1 MMKKQ
6 ILLITLALLPMLASA
21 DAVEIGGI
29 YYTLI
34 TKGNA
39 AEVTENPNKYNGSLV
54 IPEAV
59 TYNATVYNVKSIGDG
74 AFNGCSGLSSV
85 TIPNSVTSIRDGA
98 FYGCSGLTTIT
109 IPNSVTSIGV
119 SAFEGCSVLTSV
131 TIPSS
136 VTSIGVCAFKG
147 CSGLPSITIPNSVTS
162 IGASAF
168 CDCSKLTSITIPNR
182 VTTISDHT
190 FSNCS
195 NLTSVTIPNSV
206 TIIEDKAFWK
216 CYGLTSVIIPNGVT
230 YIGRFVFLDCPGLT
244 SVTIPNSVT
253 SIGEGAFGYC
263 SGLTSVT
270 IPNSVTGIWSQAFYG
285 CLGLTTVSIGSSA
298 TYISTQAFAQC
309 PELKEVYCLAETVPE
324 TSSDAFEGSPIEN
337 ASLHVLNGAVN
348 AYKAAEPWK
357 NFGIIGGGEVQK
369 CAMPTISYADNKLTF
384 SSTTEGVE
392 YVSEIRDADIKKRN
406 ETNIWLNATY
416 RISVYAT
423 KSGYTNSDIATATL
437 CWIDQQPRTEGI
449 TDGVANIPANA
460 VLIQS
465 QGGTITVQG
474 CDEGEQVSV
483 YGINDTQAGTS
494 ISQNGAAIVNTSLQ
508 PGSITIVKIG
518 ENSVK
523 VVMK

>member
-1 MMKKQ
+1 MKKQ

-39 AEVTENPNKYNGSLV
+39 AEVTENPNKYTGSLV
-54 IPEAV
+54 IPETV
-59 TYNATVYNVKSIGDG
+59 TYNGTVYSVVSIGEG
-74 AFNGCSGLSSV
+74 ALWGCPGLASV
-85 TIPNSVTSIRDGA
+85 TIPNSVTRIKDGA
-98 FYGCSGLTTIT
+98 IGHCPGLTSIT

-119 SAFEGCSVLTSV
+119 SSFEGCSGLISV
-131 TIPSS
+131 
-136 VTSIGVCAFKG
+136 
-147 CSGLPSITIPNSVTS
+147 TIPNSVTS

-168 CDCSKLTSITIPNR
+168 KECSGLTSVTIPNRVTSIGGHAFCDCSKLTSITISNR

-190 FSNCS
+190 FSGCS

-230 YIGRFVFLDCPGLT
+230 YIGRFVFLDCPSLT
-244 SVTIPNSVT
+244 SVTIPNSVA

-270 IPNSVTGIWSQAFYG
+270 IPNSVTGIWRQAFYG

-298 TYISTQAFAQC
+298 TDISTQVFAQC
-309 PELKEVYCLAETVPE
+309 PKLKEVYCLAETVPE

-337 ASLHVLNGAVN
+337 ASLHVLNVSVD

-357 NFGIIGGGEVQK
+357 NFGSIGGGDVQK
-369 CAMPTISYADNKLTF
+369 CATPTISYADNKLTF
-384 SSTTEGVE
+384 SCTTEGVE
-392 YVSEIRDADIKKRN
+392 YVSEIRDADIGKSNDKD
-406 ETNIWLNATY
+406 IWLRATY
-416 RISVYAT
+416 KISVYAT
-423 KSGYTNSDIATATL
+423 KSGYTNSDIAKATL
-437 CWIDQQPRTEGI
+437 CWIDQQPKTEGI
-449 TDGVANIPANA
+449 TDGVTNIPANA

-474 CDEGEQVSV
+474 CDEGERVSV
-483 YGINDTQAGTS
+483 YDINDTQTGSS
-494 ISQNGAAIVNTSLQ
+494 ISQNGAAIVNTNLQ
-508 PGSITIVKIG
+508 PGSIAIVKIG
-518 ENSVK
+518 DKSVK